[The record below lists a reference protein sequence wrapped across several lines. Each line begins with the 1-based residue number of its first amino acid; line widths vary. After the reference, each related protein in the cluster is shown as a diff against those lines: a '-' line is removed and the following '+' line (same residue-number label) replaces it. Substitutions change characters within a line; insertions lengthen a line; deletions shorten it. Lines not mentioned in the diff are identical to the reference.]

1 MALSISNELVTP
13 CRVLTMASIVETA
26 PLVLNVGVVLAAAAT
41 MGFAARKLGLPSVI
55 GYLVTGLLVSPF
67 TPGFVADNNQL
78 ALLADIGV
86 VLLLFEVG
94 IELDLKRISREYR
107 ALLWGVPTQM
117 GIGMLVGTPIFLSM
131 GVPIFGALLLS
142 LSIAMSSSV
151 VIVNITRSP
160 RRTTDTQT
168 EEALLGWSLIQDIVG
183 VAAAAIILTLFG
195 SSNSSIFVAVGG
207 LVLFGAVAFVASRIL
222 PIVLRAVRWDKDFF
236 LIYSVSFGL
245 VLASL
250 GTVVFD
256 IPMALAGFVAGLAIN
271 NSRDSEEVRKA
282 ILPFR
287 DLFAVLFFVV
297 IGTLIQPS
305 LLTNSWRF
313 ALLILGLMILLKTL
327 PTMGFARISS
337 LKVKP
342 VRLGIG
348 VSQIGEFSFV
358 LGSLA
363 YAEKVI
369 SVYQY
374 TGLLMAVVLSIMAST
389 ILVRRAPKRA

>member
-1 MALSISNELVTP
+1 
-13 CRVLTMASIVETA
+13 MASIVETA
-26 PLVLNVGVVLAAAAT
+26 PLVLNVGVVLTAAAT

-94 IELDLKRISREYR
+94 IELDLRKITREQKG
-107 ALLWGVPTQM
+107 LLWGVPAQM
-117 GIGMLVGTPIFLSM
+117 GFGLLVGTPIFLWL
-131 GVPIFGALLLS
+131 GIPIFGALLLS

-160 RRTTDTQT
+160 RRATDTPT
-168 EEALLGWSLIQDIVG
+168 EEALLGWSLMQDVIG
-183 VAAAAIILTLFG
+183 VAIAAVIL
-195 SSNSSIFVAVGG
+195 A
-207 LVLFGAVAFVASRIL
+207 LFGAGESSLLTAIGGLLGFGIIAIGASRIL
-222 PIVLRAVRWDKDFF
+222 PRVLRAVRWEKDLF

-245 VLASL
+245 VLAAL
-250 GTVVFD
+250 GTVVFG

-271 NSRDSEEVRKA
+271 QSRDTEEVRKV

-297 IGTLIQPS
+297 IGTLIAPQELAAAWP
-305 LLTNSWRF
+305 F
-313 ALLILGLMILLKTL
+313 ALLVLTLMILLKTL
-327 PTMGFARISS
+327 PTLALAKIAKMN
-337 LKVKP
+337 
-342 VRLGIG
+342 VRPTQLGVG

-363 YAEKVI
+363 FAEDVI
-369 SVYQY
+369 TRSQF
-374 TGLLMAVVLSIMAST
+374 TGLLVAVVLSITAST
-389 ILVRRAPKRA
+389 ILIRRPIKHA

>member
-1 MALSISNELVTP
+1 
-13 CRVLTMASIVETA
+13 MASIVETA
-26 PLVLNVGVVLAAAAT
+26 PLVLNVGVVLTAAAT

-94 IELDLKRISREYR
+94 IELDLRKITREQKG
-107 ALLWGVPTQM
+107 LLWGVPAQM
-117 GIGMLVGTPIFLSM
+117 GFGLLVGTPIFLWL
-131 GVPIFGALLLS
+131 GIPIFGALLMS

-160 RRTTDTQT
+160 RRATDTPT
-168 EEALLGWSLIQDIVG
+168 EEALLGWSLMQDVVG
-183 VAAAAIILTLFG
+183 VATAAVIL
-195 SSNSSIFVAVGG
+195 A
-207 LVLFGAVAFVASRIL
+207 LFGAGESSLLIAIGGLLGFGIIAIGASRIL
-222 PIVLRAVRWDKDFF
+222 PRVLRAVRWEKDLF

-245 VLASL
+245 VLAAL
-250 GTVVFD
+250 GTVVFG

-271 NSRDSEEVRKA
+271 QSRDTEEVRKV

-297 IGTLIQPS
+297 IGTLIAPQELAAAWP
-305 LLTNSWRF
+305 F
-313 ALLILGLMILLKTL
+313 ALLVLTLMILLKTL
-327 PTMGFARISS
+327 PTLALAKIAKMN
-337 LKVKP
+337 
-342 VRLGIG
+342 VRPTQLGVG

-363 YAEKVI
+363 FAEDVI
-369 SVYQY
+369 TRSQF
-374 TGLLMAVVLSIMAST
+374 TGLLVAVVLSITAST
-389 ILVRRAPKRA
+389 ILIRRPIKHA

>member
-1 MALSISNELVTP
+1 
-13 CRVLTMASIVETA
+13 MASIVETA
-26 PLVLNVGVVLAAAAT
+26 PLVLNVGVVLTAAAT

-55 GYLVTGLLVSPF
+55 GYLVTGLMVSPF

-94 IELDLKRISREYR
+94 IELDLRKITREQK

-117 GIGMLVGTPIFLSM
+117 GFGLLVGTPIFLWL
-131 GVPIFGALLLS
+131 GIPIFGALLMS

-160 RRTTDTQT
+160 RRATDTPT
-168 EEALLGWSLIQDIVG
+168 EEALLGWSLMQDVVG
-183 VAAAAIILTLFG
+183 VAIAAVIL
-195 SSNSSIFVAVGG
+195 A
-207 LVLFGAVAFVASRIL
+207 LFGAGESSLLTAIGGLLGFGIIAIGASRIL
-222 PIVLRAVRWDKDFF
+222 PRVLRAVRWEKDLF

-245 VLASL
+245 VLAAL
-250 GTVVFD
+250 GTVVFG

-271 NSRDSEEVRKA
+271 QSRDTEEVRKA

-297 IGTLIQPS
+297 IGTLIAPQELATAWP
-305 LLTNSWRF
+305 F
-313 ALLILGLMILLKTL
+313 ALLVLTLMILLKTL
-327 PTMGFARISS
+327 PTLALAKIAKMN
-337 LKVKP
+337 
-342 VRLGIG
+342 VRPTQLGVG

-363 YAEKVI
+363 FAEGVI
-369 SVYQY
+369 TRSQF
-374 TGLLMAVVLSIMAST
+374 TGLLVAVVLSITAST
-389 ILVRRAPKRA
+389 ILIRRPIKHA